1 MLINTEFDKE
11 YNSHDDKK
19 AVGEQGAATFF
30 STVSHNLKRHT
41 KIFVDY
47 QLKDQVPLRIRGNS
61 EYFITIKKRE
71 KKYPLLLMVYYL
83 PFKLAFKLTRYY
95 IKKYELRKRKI
106 HRKSM
111 RTSVAQYKRNDITL
125 PYVVLRG
132 LATSLKRVCDW
143 FDSFYYFKLSTIVS
157 QEGDLKGVKKKLNI
171 NLRDLNYNQQP
182 LYDSTFLSY
191 AYEQKKNEDFKNL
204 DTFTQLTPSIE
215 ELEKCNSKFYNKINN

>member
-1 MLINTEFDKE
+1 ML
-11 YNSHDDKK
+11 
-19 AVGEQGAATFF
+19 
-30 STVSHNLKRHT
+30 
-41 KIFVDY
+41 
-47 QLKDQVPLRIRGNS
+47 
-61 EYFITIKKRE
+61 
-71 KKYPLLLMVYYL
+71 YYL
-83 PFKLAFKLTRYY
+83 PFKLTYKIVRYY

-106 HRKSM
+106 NRKSM

-125 PYVVLRG
+125 PYAVLRG